1 MKPDMVRRLYTLSL
15 ILALLLAAFLRFYRL
30 DAQSFWNDE
39 GNALR
44 AAQRSIPLVIAAA
57 AGDIHPPG
65 YYLLLH
71 FWRIPT
77 GDREFAVRS
86 LSVYIGLLTVA
97 IIGRLGR
104 RMLGPEVGAGAAVLA
119 AFAPL
124 AVYYSQEARMYALLG
139 LLAAASTDL
148 LWSLYRRP
156 RPVFLLLYPLVA
168 AAGLYTHYVFAFV
181 LLVHNLLFLGWWLR
195 RRAERW
201 SLLLRW
207 ALLQAAGVALYLPWL
222 PQMLMDR
229 GWPSAGR
236 GYALGAAL
244 LDVFRVLTV
253 GITLEMLPARPIL
266 VGAGLLL
273 ILGLWPRRGTVGATL
288 MLALWLF
295 LPLALIFAFDLYK
308 PAYLKF
314 LLAVLPPFH
323 LLLAAGVSRVAYSV
337 FRIPFYAVRNTQ
349 YAVRFLPYA
358 LVLFLLPSLRNL
370 YFNPA
375 YARDDYRQIVADIQS
390 LARPGDA
397 VILNAPNQ
405 WEVFT
410 YYYQGDM
417 PIYPAPYHP
426 TPEQVESWLAPIL
439 DSHRRLFVLYWG
451 DLEADPER
459 RMENLLAD
467 RAYPAWNRW
476 YGRVRLAIYGL
487 GPLPDRPQTLAD
499 VQLGAHI
506 RLRGYALGEGP
517 FAPGDVVPVTLF
529 WEADAP
535 PERYK
540 VFLHLMDG
548 GGNLVAQN
556 DAEPRGN
563 LSPTFI
569 WPVGEPVTDRYGVFL
584 PPGLP
589 AGVYHL
595 RAGMYRLDSG
605 ERLSITRG
613 GDPLGDSLELGT
625 IPLPPNPYPLNFELP
640 GAPELFGMRIGRAGD
655 ATGLN
660 ARVYRAG
667 EDGVFHQSHRFAGE
681 IRQPLA
687 LPRRLHP
694 AVVHPEN
701 QRLFVH
707 ADDFLDVQI
716 GIQAIPQGGRQRVQA
731 AVGRDAMPLHD
742 ALRLYGRELL
752 PGLGVAPDGG
762 LHPADPL
769 HGQKPQAVV
778 GQPVFGRV
786 LQHAHQLFLGER

>member
-1 MKPDMVRRLYTLSL
+1 MNRRLHTLTL

-39 GNALR
+39 GNAIR
-44 AAQRSIPLVIAAA
+44 AAQRPIPLVIAAA

-77 GDREFAVRS
+77 GDSEFAVRS

-97 IIGRLGR
+97 LTGRLGR
-104 RMLGPEVGAGAAVLA
+104 RMLGAEIGAGAAMLA

-156 RPVFLLLYPLVA
+156 RPVLFLLYPLIA

-181 LLVHNLLFLGWWLR
+181 LLAHNLAFLGWWVR
-195 RRAERW
+195 QRAGRW
-201 SLLLRW
+201 GLLLRW
-207 ALLQAAGVALYLPWL
+207 AFLQAATVGLYLPWL

-236 GYALGAAL
+236 GYTLGAAM
-244 LDVFRVLTV
+244 LDVFRALAV
-253 GITLEMLPARPIL
+253 GVTLEMSQARPIL

-273 ILGLWPRRGTVGATL
+273 LLGLWPRRGTVAATL
-288 MLALWLF
+288 TLALWFL
-295 LPLALIFAFDLYK
+295 LPLALIFALDLYK

-323 LLLAAGVSRVAYSV
+323 LLLAAGIGRIAYSV
-337 FRIPFYAVRNTQ
+337 LRARNTQ
-349 YAVRFLPYA
+349 YAMRYIPYA

-370 YFNPA
+370 YFNPT
-375 YARDDYRQIVADIQS
+375 YARDDYRQLAADIGS
-390 LARPGDA
+390 LGRPGDGI
-397 VILNAPNQ
+397 ILNAPNQ

-410 YYYQGDM
+410 YYYRGDL

-426 TPEQVESWLAPIL
+426 TPEQMESWLAPIL
-439 DSHRRLFVLYWG
+439 SDHRRLFVLYWG

-467 RAYPAWNRW
+467 RAYPAWSRW

-487 GPLPDRPQTLAD
+487 GPLPNRPTVLTD
-499 VQLGAHI
+499 IRLGPHI
-506 RLRGYALGEGP
+506 RLHGYALGDGP

-529 WEADAP
+529 WQADTP

-548 GGNLVAQN
+548 AGNLVAQN

-563 LSPTFI
+563 LSPTSI
-569 WPVGEPVTDRYGVFL
+569 WPIGELITDRYGVFL
-584 PPGLP
+584 PPDLP
-589 AGVYHL
+589 SGVYHL
-595 RAGMYRLDSG
+595 RVGMYRLDSG
-605 ERLSITRG
+605 ERLPLIREKET
-613 GDPLGDSLELGT
+613 LGDYLALGT
-625 IPLPPNPYPLNFELP
+625 V
-640 GAPELFGMRIGRAGD
+640 
-655 ATGLN
+655 T
-660 ARVYRAG
+660 V
-667 EDGVFHQSHRFAGE
+667 
-681 IRQPLA
+681 
-687 LPRRLHP
+687 
-694 AVVHPEN
+694 
-701 QRLFVH
+701 
-707 ADDFLDVQI
+707 
-716 GIQAIPQGGRQRVQA
+716 
-731 AVGRDAMPLHD
+731 
-742 ALRLYGRELL
+742 
-752 PGLGVAPDGG
+752 
-762 LHPADPL
+762 
-769 HGQKPQAVV
+769 K
-778 GQPVFGRV
+778 
-786 LQHAHQLFLGER
+786 